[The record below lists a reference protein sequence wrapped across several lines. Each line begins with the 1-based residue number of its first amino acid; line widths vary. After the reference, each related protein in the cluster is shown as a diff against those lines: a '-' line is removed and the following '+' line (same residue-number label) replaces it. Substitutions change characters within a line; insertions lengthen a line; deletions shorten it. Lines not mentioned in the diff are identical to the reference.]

1 MSSVAHLKY
10 LLPLQLL
17 NSLIT
22 YISVKISKL
31 SVMSFEKPWEEKK
44 KERER
49 NKIVTKPWNIIR
61 VLAVFLIPPGSL

>member
-17 NSLIT
+17 NSFVT
-22 YISVKISKL
+22 SISVKISKL

-44 KERER
+44 KRE
-49 NKIVTKPWNIIR
+49 K
-61 VLAVFLIPPGSL
+61 